1 MFICFNQNELFKY
14 KGRSCGGIS
23 LVNSLL
29 LQVLIALLPVGTFQI
44 WFSRQRQLRH
54 SRLFIGTVSGL
65 CLLLGHFYMVQ
76 KGSVI
81 LDLGFVALITA
92 SLYGGFAFAIVLSIA
107 FLILHIPGENAIH
120 IAGFLVFFLIYLVI
134 LYRITRTFRLKN
146 RSGKMRAVA
155 LLWAVASL
163 SFLVPAVISYADG
176 SVADKPMLLMTC
188 TAYLVAFIL
197 ISHLSVYF
205 IEIAYERV
213 SLQTQL
219 LDLTRQYKLESIR
232 MRRFLDMVPLAVIF
246 IDANGVI
253 THVNHNALELGKNA
267 DGNVVGLH
275 YTELARLMGLDAT
288 VSVIQLVLNKGERVS
303 SEMFK
308 LQGRTMLATACSVD
322 ESGARGMPEGVV
334 YIAQDVTD
342 MQRLKDEL
350 DKMERLSLVGQMA
363 ASITHEIRNPMAV
376 IRGFVQLLNE
386 RSPSEQRSYF
396 RIVMEE
402 LDRANAIINDFLSL
416 AQNRIVEKETSSLQ
430 SVLKDMLPLIWAD
443 ANLRG
448 QSVELELCEE
458 KDVLELNGKEI
469 KQLILNLARNGLE
482 AMDEKGV
489 LRIETRDL
497 EDRVQLLVSDT
508 GNGIP
513 PEKVERLFEPFY
525 TTKEQGTGLGLAL
538 CLSIAERHEGRIEV
552 QSTVG
557 KGTTFI
563 VTFCKS
569 GYACWVA
576 AE

>member
-1 MFICFNQNELFKY
+1 M
-14 KGRSCGGIS
+14 
-23 LVNSLL
+23 VNSLL
-29 LQVLIALLPVGTFQI
+29 LQVLIALLPVGTFQV

-54 SRLFIGTVSGL
+54 SRLFIGVVSGL
-65 CLLLGHFYMVQ
+65 CMLLGHFYMIQ
-76 KGSVI
+76 NGPVI
-81 LDLGFVALITA
+81 LDLGFVSVITA
-92 SLYGGFAFAIVLSIA
+92 SLYGGFPFAVVLSAAYMLLHVHGEDLADVVGFLA
-107 FLILHIPGENAIH
+107 FFIVYLLILYKVSPS
-120 IAGFLVFFLIYLVI
+120 
-134 LYRITRTFRLKN
+134 FRLKN
-146 RSGKMRAVA
+146 RYAKMRTVA

-163 SFLVPAVISYADG
+163 SFLVPAVVSYIDG
-176 SVADKPMLLMTC
+176 TAARDSEFLMAC
-188 TAYLVAFIL
+188 AAYLIAFIL
-197 ISHLSVYF
+197 ITHLSVYF

-213 SLQTQL
+213 SLQSQL
-219 LDLTRQYKLESIR
+219 LDLTRQYKSESIR

-246 IDANGVI
+246 IDAKGMI
-253 THVNHNALELGKNA
+253 THVNEIALEMGKHVA
-267 DGNVVGLH
+267 DNVVGMH

-288 VSVIQLVLNKGERVS
+288 ASIIQLILNKGERVS

-308 LQGRTMLATACSVD
+308 IQGRTMLATASSVN
-322 ESGARGMPEGVV
+322 ETGARGISEGVV

-342 MQRLKDEL
+342 TQRLKDEL

-458 KDVLELNGKEI
+458 QDVLELNGKEI

-497 EDRVQLLVSDT
+497 EDRVQLYVSDT

-538 CLSIAERHEGRIEV
+538 CLSIAERHDGRIEV
-552 QSTVG
+552 QSSVG
-557 KGTTFI
+557 EGTTFI

>member
-1 MFICFNQNELFKY
+1 M
-14 KGRSCGGIS
+14 
-23 LVNSLL
+23 VNSLL

-54 SRLFIGTVSGL
+54 SRLFIGTVSGF
-65 CLLLGHFYMVQ
+65 CMLLGHFYMVQ
-76 KGSVI
+76 KGTVI
-81 LDLGFVALITA
+81 LDLGFVAVITA
-92 SLYGGFAFAIVLSIA
+92 SLYGGFPFAIVLSAA
-107 FLILHIPGENAIH
+107 FLILHIPGESPAQIV
-120 IAGFLVFFLIYLVI
+120 GFLVFFLVYILI
-134 LYRITRTFRLKN
+134 LYKVSRTFRLKN

-163 SFLVPAVISYADG
+163 SFLIPAVISYADG
-176 SVADKPMLLMTC
+176 SIAHKTMLLMAC
-188 TAYLVAFIL
+188 VAYLIAFIL

-213 SLQTQL
+213 SLQSQL

-246 IDANGVI
+246 IDAKGII
-253 THVNHNALELGKNA
+253 THVNQIAMETGKHA
-267 DGNVVGLH
+267 EGSIVGLH

-288 VSVIQLVLNKGERVS
+288 ASIIELVLNKGERVS

-308 LQGRTMLATACSVD
+308 IQGRTMLATACSVN

-342 MQRLKDEL
+342 TQRLKDEL

-497 EDRVQLLVSDT
+497 EDRVQLFVSDT

-538 CLSIAERHEGRIEV
+538 CLSIAERHDGRIEV

-557 KGTTFI
+557 QGTTFI

-569 GYACWVA
+569 GYACWVP

>member
-1 MFICFNQNELFKY
+1 M
-14 KGRSCGGIS
+14 
-23 LVNSLL
+23 
-29 LQVLIALLPVGTFQI
+29 
-44 WFSRQRQLRH
+44 
-54 SRLFIGTVSGL
+54 
-65 CLLLGHFYMVQ
+65 LLGHFYMIQ
-76 KGSVI
+76 NGPVI
-81 LDLGFVALITA
+81 LDLGFVAVITA
-92 SLYGGFAFAIVLSIA
+92 SLYSGFPFAVLLSAAYMLLHVHGESIA
-107 FLILHIPGENAIH
+107 DIV
-120 IAGFLVFFLIYLVI
+120 GFLAFFLVYHFI
-134 LYRITRTFRLKN
+134 LYKVSPAFHIKN
-146 RSGKMRAVA
+146 RYAKMRTVA

-163 SFLVPAVISYADG
+163 SFLVPAVALYLDDTAERDPG
-176 SVADKPMLLMTC
+176 FLLAC
-188 TAYLVAFIL
+188 AAYLIAFIL
-197 ISHLSVYF
+197 IAHLSVYF

-213 SLQTQL
+213 SLQSQL
-219 LDLTRQYKLESIR
+219 LDLTRQYKSESIR

-246 IDANGVI
+246 IDARGII
-253 THVNHNALELGKNA
+253 THVNEIALEMGKNVA
-267 DGNVVGLH
+267 HNVVGMH

-288 VSVIQLVLNKGERVS
+288 ASIIQLILNKGERVS

-308 LQGRTMLATACSVD
+308 IQGRTMLATASSVTD
-322 ESGARGMPEGVV
+322 TGARGLSEGVV

-342 MQRLKDEL
+342 TQRLKDEL

-448 QSVELELCEE
+448 QSVELDLCEE
-458 KDVLELNGKEI
+458 QDVLELNGKEI

-489 LRIETRDL
+489 LRIGTRDL
-497 EDRVQLLVSDT
+497 EDRVQLYVSDT

-538 CLSIAERHEGRIEV
+538 CLSIAERHDGRIEV
-552 QSTVG
+552 QSAVG
-557 KGTTFI
+557 QGTTFI

-569 GYACWVA
+569 GYECWVA

>member
-1 MFICFNQNELFKY
+1 
-14 KGRSCGGIS
+14 
-23 LVNSLL
+23 
-29 LQVLIALLPVGTFQI
+29 
-44 WFSRQRQLRH
+44 
-54 SRLFIGTVSGL
+54 
-65 CLLLGHFYMVQ
+65 
-76 KGSVI
+76 
-81 LDLGFVALITA
+81 
-92 SLYGGFAFAIVLSIA
+92 
-107 FLILHIPGENAIH
+107 
-120 IAGFLVFFLIYLVI
+120 
-134 LYRITRTFRLKN
+134 
-146 RSGKMRAVA
+146 
-155 LLWAVASL
+155 
-163 SFLVPAVISYADG
+163 
-176 SVADKPMLLMTC
+176 
-188 TAYLVAFIL
+188 
-197 ISHLSVYF
+197 
-205 IEIAYERV
+205 
-213 SLQTQL
+213 
-219 LDLTRQYKLESIR
+219 

-246 IDANGVI
+246 IDAKGII
-253 THVNHNALELGKNA
+253 THVNEIALEMGKHSA
-267 DGNVVGLH
+267 GNVVGLH
-275 YTELARLMGLDAT
+275 YTELARLTGLDAT
-288 VSVIQLVLNKGERVS
+288 ASIIQLVLNKGERVS

-308 LQGRTMLATACSVD
+308 IQGRTMLATACAVN
-322 ESGARGMPEGVV
+322 ESGTRGIPEGVV

-342 MQRLKDEL
+342 TQRLKDEL

-448 QSVELELCEE
+448 QSVELDLCEE
-458 KDVLELNGKEI
+458 QDVLELNGKEI

-497 EDRVQLLVSDT
+497 EDRVQLYVSDT

-552 QSTVG
+552 QSKVG
-557 KGTTFI
+557 EGTTFI

>member
-1 MFICFNQNELFKY
+1 M
-14 KGRSCGGIS
+14 
-23 LVNSLL
+23 VNSLL
-29 LQVLIALLPVGTFQI
+29 LQVLIALLPVGTFQV

-54 SRLFIGTVSGL
+54 SRFFIGIVSGL
-65 CLLLGHFYMVQ
+65 CMLLGHFYMIQ
-76 KGSVI
+76 NGPVI
-81 LDLGFVALITA
+81 LDLGFVAVITA
-92 SLYGGFAFAIVLSIA
+92 SLYGGFPFAVVLSA
-107 FLILHIPGENAIH
+107 GFLALQIPGEEPAE
-120 IAGFLVFFLIYLVI
+120 IAGFFVFFLVYLLI
-134 LYRITRTFRLKN
+134 LYKVSRTFRLKG
-146 RSGKMRAVA
+146 RVAKMRSVAV
-155 LLWAVASL
+155 LWAVATV
-163 SFLVPAVISYADG
+163 SFLIPAVTSIVDG
-176 SVADKPMLLMTC
+176 SVTPDWEFFLAC
-188 TAYLVAFIL
+188 AAYVIAFIL
-197 ISHLSVYF
+197 ITHLSVYF

-213 SLQTQL
+213 SLQSQL

-246 IDANGVI
+246 IDAKGII
-253 THVNHNALELGKNA
+253 THVNEIALEMGKNA
-267 DGNVVGLH
+267 AGNVVGLH

-288 VSVIQLVLNKGERVS
+288 ASIIQLVLNKGERVS

-308 LQGRTMLATACSVD
+308 IQGRTMLATACAVN
-322 ESGARGMPEGVV
+322 ESGTKGIPEGVV

-342 MQRLKDEL
+342 TQRLKDEL

-448 QSVELELCEE
+448 QSVELDLCEE
-458 KDVLELNGKEI
+458 QDVLELNGKEI

-497 EDRVQLLVSDT
+497 EDRVQLYVSDT

-552 QSTVG
+552 LSTVG
-557 KGTTFI
+557 EGTTFI

-569 GYACWVA
+569 GYACWAVA
-576 AE
+576 E